1 MENKSGKAL
10 LWSLTTRG
18 GELVTSYSSHYNAMV
33 MLYMTSLTLSVQ
45 DQEKN
50 TSSGDITEENV
61 SVASSSSPLAELGE
75 KESHTTTLDD
85 LVVVEEEEQSPGVSV
100 SVLLLDQ
107 EEEEEVL
114 AETPE
119 VEDSPPLRE
128 ERKEAGGGDS
138 GVGVEEKESKGDE
151 EQEAISVASFIGP
164 LLDELMLSCVLQA
177 EDNKVDQGSRL
188 PGPDI
193 IIDITDDSDED
204 EDEILP
210 EMSKEEDRGQVLPEM
225 SVSREGAAQ
234 LLVESIIQDLIEFA
248 VEQDPGVIIEGI
260 LDEVIG
266 RAVSLALAKEKKHFV
281 FACEDIR
288 YKTKSTNSEDSADPK
303 CGLSLFLFSLV
314 DYRQKL
320 RFISRLKKLRQIS
333 EKSSEPK
340 DFMRVDYLF
349 RSSED
354 REKFEKKVDETRKDE
369 CFRGLRVNWI
379 ATTEKELG
387 IKEKKPSLSENE
399 IMWIYSETEC
409 GNLFAGASVEVV
421 KEGQIKFKFDE
432 RNNQL
437 NIFLACVL
445 DQKKAFLGQVKRQAK
460 VTLPLRMISLEKNG
474 KVIFPVDVAGVSE
487 NELRRQERVFGF
499 KIVKIIKK
507 TWETQETIQVEFET
521 SLQFYKFWT
530 SAFSGKLNKVKFS
543 QVTLHT
549 D

>member
-1 MENKSGKAL
+1 
-10 LWSLTTRG
+10 
-18 GELVTSYSSHYNAMV
+18 MV
-33 MLYMTSLTLSVQ
+33 MLYMTSLSLSVQ

-85 LVVVEEEEQSPGVSV
+85 LVVVEEEEQSPGISV

-107 EEEEEVL
+107 GEEEEEEVL

-128 ERKEAGGGDS
+128 ELSAPAPEPKEAAGGDS
-138 GVGVEEKESKGDE
+138 GVGVGVEEKETKEDE
-151 EQEAISVASFIGP
+151 EQEAISIATFIGS
-164 LLDELMLSCVLQA
+164 LLDELIVSCALRA
-177 EDNKVDQGSRL
+177 KDNKVDQGSRL

-210 EMSKEEDRGQVLPEM
+210 EMSKEEDTDEVFPEM
-225 SVSREGAAQ
+225 SVSKGGEMETGGGEGATQ

-248 VEQDPGVIIEGI
+248 VEQDPEVIIEGI

-266 RAVSLALAKEKKHFV
+266 RAVSVALVKEKKPFV

-349 RSSED
+349 RSRED

-369 CFRGLRVNWI
+369 CFRGLTVKGI

-399 IMWIYSETEC
+399 VMWIYSETEC

-421 KEGQIKFKFDE
+421 KEGQIKFKFEE

-445 DQKKAFLGQVKRQAK
+445 DQKMTFLGKVKRQAK

-487 NELRRQERVFGF
+487 NELRKQERVFGF
-499 KIVKIIKK
+499 KIIKIIKK

-530 SAFSGKLNKVKFS
+530 STFSGKLNKVKFS
-543 QVTLHT
+543 QITLHT

>member
-1 MENKSGKAL
+1 
-10 LWSLTTRG
+10 
-18 GELVTSYSSHYNAMV
+18 
-33 MLYMTSLTLSVQ
+33 MTSLSLSVQ

-75 KESHTTTLDD
+75 KESHITTLDD

-128 ERKEAGGGDS
+128 ERKEAAGGDS
-138 GVGVEEKESKGDE
+138 GVGVGVEEKETKEDE
-151 EQEAISVASFIGP
+151 EQEAISIASFIGP
-164 LLDELMLSCVLQA
+164 LLDELMLSCVLQGK
-177 EDNKVDQGSRL
+177 DNKVDQGSRL

-210 EMSKEEDRGQVLPEM
+210 EMSKEEDRGLPEM
-225 SVSREGAAQ
+225 SVSREGEIEIGGGEGAAQ

-248 VEQDPGVIIEGI
+248 VEQDPEVIIEGI

-266 RAVSLALAKEKKHFV
+266 RAVSVALPKEKKHFV

-349 RSSED
+349 RSRED

-445 DQKKAFLGQVKRQAK
+445 DHKKAFLGKVKRQAK